1 MYIEGKYLLVSYR
14 DIPHTDFVCEN
25 GGDLRVK
32 VTKILKSDE
41 KFNAQCFLS
50 DAADRCVFIF
60 ENISSK
66 IINEQEELLRVIHW
80 YKNKFG
86 LKNTDSSFVL

>member
-14 DIPHTDFVCEN
+14 DVPHTDFIYET

-32 VTKILKSDE
+32 VSRILKSDV

-50 DAADRCVFIF
+50 DTADRCVFIF
-60 ENISSK
+60 ENISNK
-66 IINEQEELLRVIHW
+66 IVNEQEELLKVVQW

-86 LKNTDSSFVL
+86 LKNTDSSFV